1 MTAAWNPARVAFLLL
16 ALTALAL
23 SPGSARAVTVSL
35 VPADTTVGIGDN
47 VCLRVTIDAF
57 PNLEGMQ
64 LIYGFDATRLGLL
77 SVAPGDVISGA
88 AGGYVDFLLPDITA
102 PVDSVWYE
110 AVILSGNTAGP
121 GVLAFLCFQAQAE
134 GDAVVTCKRVDLRDS
149 LNQQTLPP
157 CSDAVIHIMGP
168 VPARTATWGRLKT
181 IYR

>member
-1 MTAAWNPARVAFLLL
+1 MTAARNPARVAFLLL
-16 ALTALAL
+16 ALMALAL
-23 SPGSARAVTVSL
+23 SPGSAGAVNVTL

-64 LIYGFDATRLGLL
+64 LIYGFDATRLGLV
-77 SVAPGDVISGA
+77 SVTPGGVISGA
-88 AGGYVDFLLPDITA
+88 PGGYVDFQLPDVAA

-110 AVILSGNTAGP
+110 AVILTGNTSGP

-134 GDAVVTCKRVDLRDS
+134 GDAVVACKRVDLRDS
-149 LNQQTLPP
+149 LNHQTFPP
-157 CSDAVIHIMGP
+157 CSDSVIHILGP
-168 VPARTATWGRLKT
+168 VPTRAASWGRLKT